1 MTVSS
6 TAPSVRAAGRITGVA
21 AVAIAA
27 LITGCGSSPPSTHSA
42 SESPAPTVSSSSS
55 MPPTNLKP
63 VLGGL
68 LDRNGVPQAAYVNS
82 LGGFV
87 VRASW
92 SDLQPMPGGPLASDN
107 AIDRAITAVRVINA
121 TYHVNLGLKLR
132 VLTGTSAPEWVKD
145 LGGHPILLLNP
156 QNGAEGT
163 IGRFWTDAFGVAYDQ
178 FEALLAAKYDG
189 VAEIR
194 EVTIA
199 RCTTFYDEPFIR
211 DTGYTPNVTALLA
224 AGYTLAADENCQRQ
238 EIDANAVWHHTHS
251 DLAFNPYEV
260 INNGGSTRTDVHFT
274 QSMMEYCRQLLAD
287 ACVLENNSIRVPP
300 QPGYLTMYA
309 SMSMLGKPI
318 AFQTATVSRVGSL
331 PGALA
336 YAISLGA
343 NSVELPGGYESLVT
357 PAILAAS
364 NRALAAN
371 VIT

>member
-1 MTVSS
+1 M
-6 TAPSVRAAGRITGVA
+6 R
-21 AVAIAA
+21 
-27 LITGCGSSPPSTHSA
+27 
-42 SESPAPTVSSSSS
+42 SSSST
-55 MPPTNLKP
+55 PPVDLKP

-68 LDRNGVPQAAYVNS
+68 LDRNGVPPAAYVNS

-87 VRASW
+87 VRANW
-92 SDLQPMPGGPLASDN
+92 SDLQPTSGGPLAPDN
-107 AIDRAITAVRVINA
+107 AIDGAITAVRALNA
-121 TYHVNLGLKLR
+121 TYHINLGLKLR
-132 VLTGTSAPEWVKD
+132 VLAGTSAPDWVKD
-145 LGGHPILLLNP
+145 LGGRPILLLNA

-163 IGRFWTDAFGVAYDQ
+163 IGRFWTGAFGAAYEQ
-178 FEALLAAKYDG
+178 LEALLAAKYDG

-211 DTGYTPNVTALLA
+211 DTGYAPNVTALLA

-238 EIDANAVWHHTHS
+238 EIDADTVWHHTHS

-274 QSMMEYCRQLLAD
+274 LSMMEYCRHVLAN

-331 PGALA
+331 PGTLA

-343 NSVELPGGYESLVT
+343 NSVELPGGYESLGT
-357 PAILAAS
+357 PAIFAATS
-364 NRALAAN
+364 RALATNLIA
-371 VIT
+371 